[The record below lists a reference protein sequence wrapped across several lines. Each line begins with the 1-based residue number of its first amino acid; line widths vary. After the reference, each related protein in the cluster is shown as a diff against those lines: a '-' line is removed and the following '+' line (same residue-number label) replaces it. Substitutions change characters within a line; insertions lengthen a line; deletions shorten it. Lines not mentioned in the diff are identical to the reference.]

1 MEKVRLRVS
10 LNQRYLELSKIV
22 SSLGIATVCEG
33 ALCPNIFECWGS
45 GVATFMIMGDTC
57 TRGCRFC
64 YVKKG
69 VPQPIDPLE
78 PYKVAEAVKK
88 LGLDYVTITSVDRDD
103 LPDGGAEHFARTIRA
118 VKDLNPGVRV
128 EVLIPDFRGDLDAL
142 KRVVVSGPDVLAH
155 NIETVR
161 RLTPLARDWR
171 AGYDQSLRVLRQ
183 AKIYNPVLITKS
195 SILLGLGETWEEVI
209 DAMRD
214 LRDAGVDILVL
225 SQYMRPSPKQLPVA
239 RVYKIEEFKELEEI
253 AYKLGFSY
261 VVAHPLARTSYKAR
275 EAYLEAVKRIA
286 GLAPP
291 QGGF

>member
-142 KRVVVSGPDVLAH
+142 KRVVDSGPDVLAH

-225 SQYMRPSPKQLPVA
+225 SQYMRPSPKQMPVA

-286 GLAPP
+286 GHAPP